1 MDAPWKYHGGFP
13 INEETREVRDER
25 TSYIQNVKE
34 AEEEKG
40 CDHNLST
47 MLASRYFQNIA
58 TVLRFY
64 MIDGKIGYYCKVL
77 DQFDETT
84 RQIVN

>member
-1 MDAPWKYHGGFP
+1 MDAPWNYHGGIP
-13 INEETREVRDER
+13 INEETRKIWDER
-25 TSYIQNVKE
+25 TSYIQSVKE

-47 MLASRYFQNIA
+47 ILASRDFQYIA
-58 TVLRFY
+58 TALRFY
-64 MIDGKIGYYCKVL
+64 MIDGKIGYYCKIL

-84 RQIVN
+84 RQIAN